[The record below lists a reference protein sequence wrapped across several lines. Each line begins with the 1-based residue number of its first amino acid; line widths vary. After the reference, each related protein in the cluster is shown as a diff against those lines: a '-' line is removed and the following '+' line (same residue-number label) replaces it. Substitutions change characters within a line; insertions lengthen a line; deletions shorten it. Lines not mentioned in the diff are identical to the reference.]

1 LQISD
6 KNVIESQKTICYFF
20 LALGKPTD
28 EGIAI
33 ICFGYIAATN
43 DGGFDDQ
50 AA

>member
-6 KNVIESQKTICYFF
+6 KNVIESQKTIRYFF

-33 ICFGYIAATN
+33 ICFGNIAATH